1 MKKKELTTD
10 QFDELFEKG
19 DVSEYID
26 YSTPLKKENLLEM
39 VENSKKSSISFEITQ
54 DLKNCSKYR
63 IFQLLIVSTIQS
75 IVYKRTLHGSPSYY

>member
-10 QFDELFEKG
+10 EFDELFEKG

-39 VENSKKSSISFEITQ
+39 VENSQKSSISFEITQ
-54 DLKNCSKYR
+54 DLKNRLEKKAK
-63 IFQLLIVSTIQS
+63 IIGIQIQDLIKLLLARDVGLI
-75 IVYKRTLHGSPSYY
+75 

>member
-54 DLKNCSKYR
+54 DLKNRLEKKAK
-63 IFQLLIVSTIQS
+63 IIGIQIQDLIKLLLARDVG
-75 IVYKRTLHGSPSYY
+75 LL

>member
-10 QFDELFEKG
+10 EFDELFENG

-39 VENSKKSSISFEITQ
+39 VENSQKSSISFEITQ
-54 DLKNCSKYR
+54 DLKNRLEKKAK
-63 IFQLLIVSTIQS
+63 IIGIQIQDLIKLLLARDVG
-75 IVYKRTLHGSPSYY
+75 LL

>member
-10 QFDELFEKG
+10 EFDELFENG

-39 VENSKKSSISFEITQ
+39 VENSQKSSISFEITQ
-54 DLKNCSKYR
+54 DLKNRLEKKAK
-63 IFQLLIVSTIQS
+63 IIGIQIQDLIKLLLARDVGLI
-75 IVYKRTLHGSPSYY
+75 

>member
-10 QFDELFEKG
+10 EFDELFEKG

-39 VENSKKSSISFEITQ
+39 VENSQKSSISFEITQ
-54 DLKNCSKYR
+54 DLKNRLEKKAK
-63 IFQLLIVSTIQS
+63 IIGIQIQDLIKLLLARDVG
-75 IVYKRTLHGSPSYY
+75 LL

>member
-1 MKKKELTTD
+1 MKKEKLTD
-10 QFDELFEKG
+10 DEFDELFERG

-54 DLKNCSKYR
+54 DLKNRLEKKAK
-63 IFQLLIVSTIQS
+63 IIGIQIQDLIKLLLARDVG
-75 IVYKRTLHGSPSYY
+75 LL